1 MNHMKYMS
9 IKKPHEY
16 FINDKIQLSCVGCT
30 SQNMK
35 QPIHVKHHFQSN
47 NVKQHVKMNE
57 HAHNSSYIDIYN
69 K

>member
-1 MNHMKYMS
+1 MKYIS
-9 IKKPHEY
+9 IKKPHES
-16 FINDKIQLSCVGCT
+16 FINIKIQLSYVGCT

-35 QPIHVKHHFQSN
+35 QLIHVKHHVQSN

-57 HAHNSSYIDIYN
+57 HAHNSTYNDIYN